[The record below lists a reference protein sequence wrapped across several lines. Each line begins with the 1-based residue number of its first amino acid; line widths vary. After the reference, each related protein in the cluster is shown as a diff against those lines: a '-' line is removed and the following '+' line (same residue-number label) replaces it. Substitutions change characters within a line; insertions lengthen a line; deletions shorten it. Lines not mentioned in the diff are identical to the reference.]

1 MANVTTILRM
11 AHRIWGILAK
21 RSVKALR
28 ARIEAIR
35 WRRRILRALNQRRRE

>member
-1 MANVTTILRM
+1 MAIITTILRQ
-11 AHRIWGILAK
+11 AHRLWGILVK

-35 WRRRILRALNQRRRE
+35 WRRRILRAMHQRRGE